1 MVFILFDK
9 LMQRE
14 HPLSTAATLTS
25 PHPTPRRPTISLE
38 SPVALAD
45 RIGQDYVGSC
55 DADHR
60 KNHGLHLT
68 PPAVAHFMAR
78 MLQPRDSLRL
88 LDPAAGAGILLCAA
102 VEQLA
107 TGPTPPRLIEIV
119 AYEIDPQLAAR
130 LADVL
135 DHMTAWA
142 VGYGVTIQATIHRA
156 DFILAKAGALRHR
169 TGDRF
174 DAVIAN
180 PPYFKIRKDDPRA
193 VAARDVVHGQP
204 NIYGLFM
211 AVAAA
216 MLHQDGDLVFI
227 TPRSFASGP
236 YFKRFRERF
245 FSMVRPL
252 RTHVFAS
259 RRDAF
264 SRDAVLQENII
275 LHAIRD
281 DGWITAPNGL
291 PFTISSSDG
300 MGDLHETTEWP
311 AALADV
317 INPENLAGAFR
328 LPAGPEDEDILRR
341 VDAWT
346 GSLHT
351 YGLDVSTGPVVPFRA
366 TAFLSEQANGVTVP
380 LLWLN
385 HVRAMDIQWPM
396 TSRKPQYIKNRA
408 ESRRMLVPN
417 STYVLLRRFSAKEE
431 HRRMTAAPLLA
442 DQIPADMIGLE
453 NHLNYIH
460 RPGSRLTDDEAFGL
474 AALLNSALMDGYFRC
489 INGNTQ
495 VSATELRAMPLPPL
509 PAIIQLGRKVRKTP
523 GNMAMIDRMVEALA
537 QKTEPH
543 GEALV

>member
-1 MVFILFDK
+1 M
-9 LMQRE
+9 R
-14 HPLSTAATLTS
+14 AAAVA
-25 PHPTPRRPTISLE
+25 PIQQHQQARRKTPPLE
-38 SPVALAD
+38 SPVQLAD
-45 RIGQDYVGSC
+45 RIGQIYADQQN
-55 DADHR
+55 ADHR
-60 KNHGLHLT
+60 KSHGLYLT
-68 PPAVAHFMAR
+68 PPPVAAFMAGMIR
-78 MLQPRDSLRL
+78 PRDSLRL

-102 VEQLA
+102 IEQLA
-107 TGPTPPRLIEIV
+107 TDPTPPRLVEIV
-119 AYEIDPQLAAR
+119 AYEIDPHLAAK
-130 LADVL
+130 LAEVL

-142 VGYGVTIQATIHRA
+142 AGYGMTVKASIRRA
-156 DFILAKAGALRHR
+156 DFILAEAGALRHR

-180 PPYFKIRKDDPRA
+180 PPYFKIGKDDPRA
-193 VAARDVVHGQP
+193 IAARDVVHGQP

-216 MLHQDGDLVFI
+216 MLHQGGDLVFI

-245 FSMVRPL
+245 FAMVRPL

-264 SRDAVLQENII
+264 SRDAVLQENVI
-275 LHAIRD
+275 LHAIRA
-281 DGWITAPNGL
+281 DGWTAKPKGL
-291 PFTISSSDG
+291 AFTISSSEG
-300 MGDLHETTEWP
+300 MGDLDQTTEWP
-311 AALADV
+311 AELADV
-317 INPENLAGAFR
+317 IDPENLAGAFR

-341 VDAWT
+341 VDTWT
-346 GSLHT
+346 GSLHA
-351 YGLDVSTGPVVPFRA
+351 YGLDISTGPVVPFRA
-366 TAFLSEQANGVTVP
+366 TEFLTEQANGVTVP

-385 HVRAMDIQWPM
+385 HVRAMDIQWPA
-396 TSRKPQYIKNRA
+396 TSRKPQYIKNKT
-408 ESRRMLVPN
+408 ESRRLLVPN
-417 STYVLLRRFSAKEE
+417 STYVLLRRFSPKEDA
-431 HRRMTAAPLLA
+431 RRMTAAPFLA
-442 DQIPADMIGLE
+442 GQISAAMIGLE

-460 RPGSRLTDDEAFGL
+460 RPGGSITDDEAFGL

-543 GEALV
+543 GEALA